1 MFIIKRLV
9 IALSKKIEKVFI
21 FYHNTQPQRTVMP
34 IKFNVI
40 LHSIPNVITGTVI
53 KRPSAVCKSPYVADI
68 QQIQM
73 SSSSSS
79 SSIQSIVAHAPA
91 LGCCGLSD
99 ANHSVVC
106 SQIPTTK
113 TTQQKTCSH
122 RIELAIHTNVL
133 GNTVFVGINPKLA
146 ETIVEKALCHNHIQC
161 LKNIQSYSRET
172 TFLNSRFDFSGVDAD
187 GRQFVLE
194 VKNVPLADVVDVTKK
209 ERKAIEKENRSAALN
224 NTNNTMIAYFPDG
237 YRKTLKED
245 EVVSERA
252 LKHIKELQ
260 ELKQTSYNNNNNNN
274 IRTILC
280 FVIQREDVTQFQPS
294 KIDAIYRTAVYEAW
308 RAGVEVITLQ
318 TKWRINN
325 KGAAICEYLSSCEL
339 PITMTDEY
347 GPLPLLSE

>member
-1 MFIIKRLV
+1 
-9 IALSKKIEKVFI
+9 
-21 FYHNTQPQRTVMP
+21 MP

-68 QQIQM
+68 QQIQ
-73 SSSSSS
+73 SSSPLSSAL
-79 SSIQSIVAHAPA
+79 SIQHIVAHAPA

-113 TTQQKTCSH
+113 PTQKTCSH

-146 ETIVEKALCHNHIQC
+146 ETIVEKALCHNRIQC
-161 LKNIQSYSRET
+161 LKHIQSYSRET

-209 ERKAIEKENRSAALN
+209 ERKAIEKENRSTK

-260 ELKQTSYNNNNNNN
+260 ELKQTSNN

-280 FVIQREDVTQFQPS
+280 FVIQREDVAQFQPS

-325 KGAAICEYLSSCEL
+325 KGTAICEYLSSCEL

-347 GPLPLLSE
+347 GPLPE

>member
-1 MFIIKRLV
+1 
-9 IALSKKIEKVFI
+9 
-21 FYHNTQPQRTVMP
+21 MP

-68 QQIQM
+68 QQIQTSSPLSPVL
-73 SSSSSS
+73 SSSLSSS
-79 SSIQSIVAHAPA
+79 LSLQSIVAHAPA

-113 TTQQKTCSH
+113 TTQKTCSH

-146 ETIVEKALCHNHIQC
+146 ETIVEKALCHNRIQC
-161 LKNIQSYSRET
+161 LKHVQSYSRET

-209 ERKAIEKENRSAALN
+209 ERKAIEKENRSTKNITNTANTN
-224 NTNNTMIAYFPDG
+224 NTTNTMIAYFPDG

-260 ELKQTSYNNNNNNN
+260 ELKQTSNN

-280 FVIQREDVTQFQPS
+280 FVIQREDVAQFQPS

-347 GPLPLLSE
+347 GPLPE

>member
-1 MFIIKRLV
+1 
-9 IALSKKIEKVFI
+9 
-21 FYHNTQPQRTVMP
+21 
-34 IKFNVI
+34 
-40 LHSIPNVITGTVI
+40 
-53 KRPSAVCKSPYVADI
+53 
-68 QQIQM
+68 
-73 SSSSSS
+73 
-79 SSIQSIVAHAPA
+79 
-91 LGCCGLSD
+91 
-99 ANHSVVC
+99 VVC

-113 TTQQKTCSH
+113 PTQKTCSH

-146 ETIVEKALCHNHIQC
+146 ETIVEKALCHNRIQC
-161 LKNIQSYSRET
+161 LKHIQSYSRET

-209 ERKAIEKENRSAALN
+209 ERKAIEKENRSIKN
-224 NTNNTMIAYFPDG
+224 INNTMIAYFPDG

-260 ELKQTSYNNNNNNN
+260 ELKQTSNN

-280 FVIQREDVTQFQPS
+280 FVIQREDVAQFQPS

-325 KGAAICEYLSSCEL
+325 KGTAICEYLSSCEL

-347 GPLPLLSE
+347 GPLPE